1 VGYKAKKTEHVGA
14 KHGSGAY
21 WGPKKDAKKESSK
34 VRRRN
39 WNHKVREELTEGACQ
54 RAARDRSLAKEWF
67 HLDEETLQ
75 KHPVSPT
82 KEAPR
87 AGKDKL
93 TKNNKSLS

>member
-1 VGYKAKKTEHVGA
+1 MGYKAKKTEHVGA

-54 RAARDRSLAKEWF
+54 RAARDLSLAKEWF

-75 KHPVSPT
+75 KHPVSPK